1 MLFSHYVMHSCNDS
15 FLIAKELF
23 FSEVS
28 NKKSLFGKE
37 IFRFNFRYVHV
48 EYRAMAGIA
57 KIENVVFICLCS
69 RLSLSLFTRR

>member
-37 IFRFNFRYVHV
+37 IFRFNFLAASEFPAFH
-48 EYRAMAGIA
+48 
-57 KIENVVFICLCS
+57 
-69 RLSLSLFTRR
+69 